1 MSLRPFLSS
10 RKTLLSGG
18 VTALGAA
25 GAILQH
31 LLAVADG
38 EPLRL
43 EILFTAVMAIGGILT
58 SFFAKDADK
67 TGVSK

>member
-1 MSLRPFLSS
+1 MNLKPFLSS

-18 VTALGAA
+18 VTALGAIA
-25 GAILQH
+25 AILQH
-31 LLAVADG
+31 LIGVADG

-43 EILFTAVMAIGGILT
+43 EILFTAVMALGSIMT

-67 TGVSK
+67 TGVKP